1 VFNWFR
7 KKDIALR
14 QPPLTVD
21 MHSHLLPQLDD
32 GVKDLE
38 EAESIILHFHKLGY
52 RKLITTPHVMP
63 DVYRNTPATIHGQ
76 LKILRA
82 HLASKNIPVEIEAA
96 AEYYF
101 DETLISMIENDQP
114 LLTIGKNHI
123 LFETNFITEPFNLK
137 EFIFLATTK
146 GYKLILAHPERY
158 LYMHGNLAKAQ
169 DLLDRGVLFQ
179 LNISS
184 ITGYYSKP
192 VRQMA
197 LKFID
202 RGWVHWLGSDCH
214 HAGHMKLLEKT
225 MNTKY
230 FRKALSLPLLNN
242 TL

>member
-7 KKDIALR
+7 NDTAPP
-14 QPPLTVD
+14 QPLTVD
-21 MHSHLLPQLDD
+21 LHSHLLPQLDD

-38 EAESIILHFHKLGY
+38 EAETIIQHFHRLGY
-52 RKLITTPHVMP
+52 RKMITTPHIMH
-63 DVYRNTPATIHGQ
+63 DVYRNTPSAIQ
-76 LKILRA
+76 AQRDVLRA
-82 HLASKNIPVEIEAA
+82 HLASKKIAVEIEAA
-96 AEYYF
+96 AEYYL
-101 DETLISMIENDQP
+101 DEMLMRMLETGQP
-114 LLTIGKNHI
+114 LLTIGKNHL

-137 EFIFLATTK
+137 EFIFLASTK

-158 LYMHGNLAKAQ
+158 LYLHDNLARAE
-169 DLLDRGVLFQ
+169 DLLNRGVLFQ

-197 LKFID
+197 MKLID
-202 RGWVHWLGSDCH
+202 RGWVHLLGSDCH
-214 HAGHMKLLEKT
+214 HLNHAKVVEKT
-225 MNTKY
+225 MSTKY